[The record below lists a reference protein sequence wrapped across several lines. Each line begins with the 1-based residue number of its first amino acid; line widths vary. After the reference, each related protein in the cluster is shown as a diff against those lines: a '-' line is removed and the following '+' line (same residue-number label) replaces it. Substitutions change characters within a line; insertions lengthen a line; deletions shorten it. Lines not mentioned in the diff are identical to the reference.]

1 MQRRL
6 IELKHIEDSPTTR
19 ILASIATLL
28 LTCLLV
34 IPFQIVEA
42 PRDRVPALE
51 ISKVKGQIDIS
62 ESWITARIVRP
73 DTEESLLI
81 ARIIATETSYN
92 SFLWVDVHPN

>member
-6 IELKHIEDSPTTR
+6 IELKHIEDSPTRR
-19 ILASIATLL
+19 ILASIITLF

-34 IPFQIVEA
+34 VPFQIVEA
-42 PRDRVPALE
+42 PRDRVPALKTSE
-51 ISKVKGQIDIS
+51 VKAQIDIS
-62 ESWITARIVRP
+62 ESWVTARIVRP

-81 ARIIATETSYN
+81 ARIMATETSRN